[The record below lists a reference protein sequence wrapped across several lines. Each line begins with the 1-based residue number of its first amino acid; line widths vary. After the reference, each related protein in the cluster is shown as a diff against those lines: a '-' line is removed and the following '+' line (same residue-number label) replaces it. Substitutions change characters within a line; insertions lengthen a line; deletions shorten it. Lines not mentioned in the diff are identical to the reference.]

1 MEPEFISFGPVHLEV
16 RDLDRSLAF
25 WRDLVGLHPL
35 EASGASAA
43 LGAGGA
49 PLVVLH
55 RAATK
60 PVQRGYSGLFHL
72 AIHLPSE
79 PELARVVVRLRS
91 SEHRFGAS
99 DHIVA
104 KSLYLSDP
112 DGIGLEIA
120 IETPERVRSY
130 RWDEGNE
137 SPLIIDAE
145 GRRRRGVE
153 PLDLR
158 EVLAKRSGNDVAGS
172 LPSGAIVGH
181 LHFQVGDL
189 DASYRFYRDVLGL
202 IPNVYAPWSGYGDL
216 GTGARVAHR
225 IALNTWQGT
234 GVPPRPAGVAGM
246 RSFTVRFQSPER
258 TRAAVARMGDAESRN
273 GEYLARDPDGN
284 VMVMLGGHRDA

>member
-35 EASGASAA
+35 KASGAFAA
-43 LGAGGA
+43 LGVGGA

-91 SEHRFGAS
+91 SGHRFGAS
-99 DHIVA
+99 DHVVA

-120 IETPERVRSY
+120 YETPERVRSY
-130 RWDEGNE
+130 RWDEGVDE
-137 SPLIIDAE
+137 PVVIDAG
-145 GRRRRGVE
+145 GRRRHGVE

-158 EVLAKRSGNDVAGS
+158 EVVGKLAGNDIAGP
-172 LPSGAIVGH
+172 LPPGTIVGH

-189 DASYRFYRDVLGL
+189 DASHRFYRDVVGL
-202 IPNVYAPWSGYGDL
+202 IPNLYAPWSGYADL
-216 GTGARVAHR
+216 GAGGRVAHR
-225 IALNTWQGT
+225 IALNTWQGA
-234 GVPPRPAGVAGM
+234 GVPPRPTGVAGM

-258 TRAAVARMGDAESRN
+258 IRAAVGRMGDAQSRN

-284 VMVMLGGHRDA
+284 VMVVLGANRDE